1 MSIPEEACYN
11 ANSKVRTPNS
21 NISSNFERYTGV
33 TVVKQIANATNA
45 SATYTAVN
53 DLEDLIVTVSIVNT
67 ACGGGNYTTTIHA
80 NGKLIAANANDF
92 FSLGAGMSKFV
103 TLKKGQTV
111 SIVNSGKATTA
122 TDYAYKYGTT
132 IYRLT

>member
-1 MSIPEEACYN
+1 MPLKGAVNIVTYGQI
-11 ANSKVRTPNS
+11 NS

-33 TVVKQIANATNA
+33 TVVKQTSNATNA